1 MRGMAL
7 RRLVLLA
14 SLAGALLPGAAF
26 ADDSAPAAPPA
37 EAPAAT
43 PEPVTPPEPAAAPAS
58 QVATEAAAPKQ
69 QAAPKKDT
77 TRRSRKARRQPLT
90 WSGPVATLPSF
101 RVLPDGRTRIVVR
114 VTGNID
120 VGEARTDLRAV
131 YLLRGVGTIAREN
144 RLPLLTSYFRSPV
157 TRVELVQQD
166 SGVGL
171 VIDLREAAAPT
182 FRVEA
187 VPGGMGA
194 RGRAAEAARD
204 RCPVG
209 RRRGPREGLR
219 AVDVAAHRRPSGH
232 RARHGALSDV
242 E

>member
-7 RRLVLLA
+7 RRLALLA

-37 EAPAAT
+37 EAPAAA
-43 PEPVTPPEPAAAPAS
+43 PEPITPAEPAAAPAP
-58 QVATEAAAPKQ
+58 QVATETAAPKQ
-69 QAAPKKDT
+69 QTAPKKDT

-114 VTGNID
+114 VSGNID

-187 VPGGMGA
+187 VPGGMELVVELPKP
-194 RGRAAEAARD
+194 RETAAQLVGDAAR
-204 RCPVG
+204 
-209 RRRGPREGLR
+209 ER
-219 AVDVAAHRRPSGH
+219 ASEPSTSQRIGGQ
-232 RARHGALSDV
+232 ADTEPDTAP
-242 E
+242 